1 MQCIEEKSAV
11 TTKQKSKRFKGH
23 HIEQKTAI
31 LDTIS
36 SLISHFGKS
45 FCYPSQAKL
54 ILLIEQWHG
63 ISMSRSTL
71 NRRLAEL
78 VEEKCLHRIR
88 RHKIGSSGKLEF
100 WTTAYYILQQVV
112 ASVKRF
118 FRSAVRVAEVF
129 RVSNKK
135 QYSLTTKRDIDR
147 TSVPEAEQVP
157 IDWIKDFRKQLQAA

>member
-11 TTKQKSKRFKGH
+11 TIKQKSKRFKDH
-23 HIEQKTAI
+23 HLEQKTAI

-36 SLISHFGKS
+36 SLASHFGKS

-88 RHKIGSSGKLEF
+88 RHKIGVSGKLEF
-100 WTTAYYILQQVV
+100 WTTVYYILQQVL
-112 ASVKRF
+112 APVKRF
-118 FRSAVRVAEVF
+118 FRSAVRVAEVL
-129 RVSNKK
+129 RVSNRK
-135 QYSLTTKRDIDR
+135 QHSLTTKRDIMK
-147 TSVPEAEQVP
+147 TSESDGGTVPL
-157 IDWIKDFRKQLQAA
+157 DWIKDFRKQLSAA